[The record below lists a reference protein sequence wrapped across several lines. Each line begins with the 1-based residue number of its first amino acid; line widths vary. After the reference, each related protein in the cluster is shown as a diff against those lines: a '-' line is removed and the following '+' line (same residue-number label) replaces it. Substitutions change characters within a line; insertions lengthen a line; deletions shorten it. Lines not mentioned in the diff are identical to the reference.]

1 MSERKQCFE
10 SFYTGQV
17 LLPLLFMHIPHF
29 CPFYLKSRSRIPP
42 LLSFL
47 PKSQIKDLSPLC
59 LEILLLFYCVTN
71 TIIKELNVK

>member
-1 MSERKQCFE
+1 MFWKFLHRTSIAAAIIDE
-10 SFYTGQV
+10 Y
-17 LLPLLFMHIPHF
+17 
-29 CPFYLKSRSRIPP
+29 PP

-59 LEILLLFYCVTN
+59 LEILLLFYFVTN